1 MNEQI
6 DDIISRKKE
15 HLELCKTDEVK
26 FKEKTSGF
34 EQFDFVHTA
43 LTEVKIDKIDFSKK
57 FFSKNVS
64 YPFLISCMTGG
75 TVEGENINLQLAEV
89 AAELNIPLGLG
100 SLRFALGTNNF
111 DDHFKQIRNAAGRIP
126 LLGNIGG
133 AQIIKMKSF
142 KPLFFLLD
150 KVEAD
155 VLVVHLNPLQELL
168 QKNGEANFSGIR
180 RSIEKLVKQ
189 TDVPIIV
196 KEVGSGIS
204 KKSAQILL
212 ELGVKGIDVAGA
224 GGTSWAGV
232 EILRNKQSK
241 ENPFWDWGLPTTYCI
256 RTVAELKKKNKF
268 MLIGSGGI
276 NTSFEVAIALALG
289 ADFTASAR
297 VILQT
302 LVKEGQAGVKELINN
317 WFEDVKRIMFLTD
330 SQNLRSFGKEKLI
343 LKKDYFDL

>member
-1 MNEQI
+1 MTEQI
-6 DDIISRKKE
+6 DDIITRKKD
-15 HLELCKTDEVK
+15 HLELCKSDEVN

-34 EQFDFVHTA
+34 EQYDFLHSA
-43 LTEVKIDKIDFSKK
+43 LTEVQIEKIDLSKK
-57 FFSKNVS
+57 LFGKKVS

-75 TVEGENINLQLAEV
+75 TTEGENINLQLAEV
-89 AAELNIPLGLG
+89 AADLNIPLGLG
-100 SLRFALGTNNF
+100 SLRFALETTNY
-111 DDHFKQIRNAAGRIP
+111 DDHFKQIRKAAKTVP

-133 AQIIKMKSF
+133 AQIITMNSH
-142 KPLFFLLD
+142 KPLLHLLN

-155 VLVVHLNPLQELL
+155 GLVIHLNPLQELL
-168 QKNGEANFSGIR
+168 QQNGDVNFTGIR
-180 RSIEKLVKQ
+180 RALEKLVRQ
-189 TDVPIIV
+189 LDIPVIV

-232 EILRNKQSK
+232 EILRNKQSV
-241 ENPFWDWGLPTTYCI
+241 ENPFWDWGLPTSYCI
-256 RTVAELKKKNKF
+256 RTISELKKKNKF
-268 MLIGSGGI
+268 VLIGSGGV
-276 NTSFEVAIALALG
+276 NTSFEVAKALALG
-289 ADFTASAR
+289 ADFAASAKM
-297 VILQT
+297 ILQT
-302 LVKEGQAGVKELINN
+302 LLKQGQAGVIELINT

>member
-1 MNEQI
+1 MADQI

-34 EQFDFVHTA
+34 EQFDFVHAA
-43 LTEVKIDKIDFSKK
+43 LTEVKISKIDLSKK
-57 FFSKNVS
+57 FFSKKVS

-75 TVEGENINLQLAEV
+75 TAEGENINLQLAEV

-100 SLRFALGTNNF
+100 SLRFALETNNY
-111 DDHFKQIRNAAGRIP
+111 DDHFKQIRKAANGIP
-126 LLGNIGG
+126 ILGNIGG

-142 KPLFFLLD
+142 KELFHLLD
-150 KVEAD
+150 KVGSD

-189 TDVPIIV
+189 SPTPIIV

-204 KKSAQILL
+204 KKSAQALL
-212 ELGVKGIDVAGA
+212 ELGVIGIDVAGA

-232 EILRNKQSK
+232 ELLRNKESNK
-241 ENPFWDWGLPTTYCI
+241 NPFWDWGLPTSFCI
-256 RTVAELKKKNKF
+256 KTAAELKKKNKF
-268 MLIGSGGI
+268 ILIGSGGI
-276 NTSFEVAIALALG
+276 NSSFDAAKALALG

-297 VILQT
+297 IILQT
-302 LVKEGQAGVKELINN
+302 LVRDKQAGVISLITN